1 MKTYVAKLH
10 GVRTM
15 IYLLLVGFLSLA
27 LVSCEEESMTPDQES
42 DFLALKAEK
51 PDKSNAAPAPGDYTI
66 TELAL
71 NDDRFSELV
80 TALLYVDEE
89 LDAGLVDLFN
99 SNDDDFTVFAP
110 NNAAFGRLYETLGV
124 DDITDLDPQ
133 LVADVLYYHV
143 TNGRRA
149 ANSVVPPNSRNTKSI
164 QTLLEEKFMVNSDG
178 QIIAIGN
185 TAGILDPDISASNG
199 IIHEINEVLL
209 PITL

>member
-10 GVRTM
+10 GVQTM
-15 IYLLLVGFLSLA
+15 IHLLLVGFLSL
-27 LVSCEEESMTPDQES
+27 LLISCEEENVNSDQES

-71 NDDRFSELV
+71 GDDRFSELV
-80 TALLYVDEE
+80 SALLYVDQE

-99 SNDDDFTVFAP
+99 SEDDDFTVFAP
-110 NNAAFGRLYETLGV
+110 NNEAFGRLYETLGV

-133 LVADVLYYHV
+133 LVANVLYYHV

-149 ANSVVPPNSRNTKSI
+149 ANSVVPPNSNNTKSI
-164 QTLLEEKFMVNSDG
+164 QTLLGEKFMVNSDG

-185 TAGILDPDISASNG
+185 TAGILDANISASNG
-199 IIHEINEVLL
+199 IIHEISEVLL

>member
-10 GVRTM
+10 GVQTM
-15 IYLLLVGFLSLA
+15 IHLLLVGFLSL
-27 LVSCEEESMTPDQES
+27 LLISCEEENVNSDQES

-51 PDKSNAAPAPGDYTI
+51 PDKSNAAPSPGDYTI

-71 NDDRFSELV
+71 GDDRFSELV
-80 TALLYVDEE
+80 SALLYVDQE

-99 SNDDDFTVFAP
+99 SEDDDFTVFAP
-110 NNAAFGRLYETLGV
+110 NNEAFGRLYETLGV

-133 LVADVLYYHV
+133 LVANVLYYHV

-149 ANSVVPPNSRNTKSI
+149 ANSVVPPNSNNTKSI
-164 QTLLEEKFMVNSDG
+164 QTLLGEKFMVNSDG

-185 TAGILDPDISASNG
+185 TAGILDANISASNG
-199 IIHEINEVLL
+199 IIHEISEVLL

>member
-10 GVRTM
+10 GVQTM
-15 IYLLLVGFLSLA
+15 IHLLLVGFLSL
-27 LVSCEEESMTPDQES
+27 LLISCEEENVNSDQES

-51 PDKSNAAPAPGDYTI
+51 ADKTNAAPAPGDYTI

-71 NDDRFSELV
+71 SDDRFAELV
-80 TALLYVDEE
+80 SALLYVDEE

-99 SNDDDFTVFAP
+99 SEDDDFTVFAP
-110 NNAAFGRLYETLGV
+110 NNDAFGRLYETLGV

-133 LVADVLYYHV
+133 LVANVLYYHV

-149 ANSVVPPNSRNTKSI
+149 ANSVVPPNSQNTKSI
-164 QTLLEEKFMVNSDG
+164 QTLLGEKFMVNSDG

-185 TAGILDPDISASNG
+185 TAGILDANISASNG
-199 IIHEINEVLL
+199 IIHEISEVLL
-209 PITL
+209 PISL